1 MLQQNNG
8 DNSTNYQAENMTVH
22 VYEHYPNKM
31 SIIAEV
37 VNILATS
44 INFDELPEIS
54 ANLPLE
60 VRKKIEHNN
69 IQQSKHIIESYKDY
83 VLDLEKAYNILE
95 QETPNANKKVL
106 KIINTLYKSKI
117 ASLTIDNNSSVI
129 DLIRTISDNI
139 INEIIA
145 SLKDTVFASKN
156 LSAYSE
162 DVDISINL
170 IVADAFIKCLILE
183 NPNKETILS

>member
-8 DNSTNYQAENMTVH
+8 DNSTNYQAEKMTVH

-44 INFDELPEIS
+44 IKFDELPEIS
-54 ANLPLE
+54 ENLPLE
-60 VRKKIEHNN
+60 VREKIEHNN

-117 ASLTIDNNSSVI
+117 ASLTIDNNNSVI

-139 INEIIA
+139 MNEIIT
-145 SLKDTVFASKN
+145 SLKETVFASKN

-183 NPNKETILS
+183 NPNKEIILQ